1 MQMAQ
6 AQQPYWNSFPGGNVI
21 TTNEWLG
28 ADYGSLIPLRIQT
41 RANQPIDFSTA
52 DRFRARINERVT
64 YSSLNT
70 FPNIPADGFTLITP
84 DMGFLNQP
92 PRGPFSRLH
101 LAEGGEDGNA
111 EQWGYRPWQRN
122 GVTFTGNTDQGYI
135 GQKFREGGE
144 GETDM
149 VIQWSDNPGVDKADR
164 LRFIFTS
171 AYDYGAT
178 TGMNSEEGLEGMRL
192 WPTWEN
198 RINVGIG
205 DFYLYGGDPTER
217 LHVRDGRVRIQ
228 QLPTDPEATT
238 LDQYMVV
245 DHDGVVK
252 WRHLPTVPPVDPC
265 ASGWSLVGNNPVTA
279 YNGNPCPPQGSRRVG
294 IGTDDPQAAGCNA
307 YGGRCAAP

>member
-1 MQMAQ
+1 MRHLAWGVLGLVSQQTFSQ
-6 AQQPYWNSFPGGNVI
+6 ATQPDNNGGLGSFLGWNSSANQILDVK
-21 TTNEWLG
+21 NEG
-28 ADYGSLIPLRIQT
+28 D
-41 RANQPIDFSTA
+41 QPIDFYTS
-52 DRFRARINERVT
+52 DRFRARINEKVQ
-64 YSSLNT
+64 YSFLNT

-171 AYDYGAT
+171 AYDQGTYEQSCAVI
-178 TGMNSEEGLEGMRL
+178 NQ
-192 WPTWEN
+192 N
-198 RINVGIG
+198 DRI
-205 DFYLYGGDPTER
+205 
-217 LHVRDGRVRIQ
+217 
-228 QLPTDPEATT
+228 
-238 LDQYMVV
+238 
-245 DHDGVVK
+245 
-252 WRHLPTVPPVDPC
+252 
-265 ASGWSLVGNNPVTA
+265 
-279 YNGNPCPPQGSRRVG
+279 
-294 IGTDDPQAAGCNA
+294 CN
-307 YGGRCAAP
+307 Y